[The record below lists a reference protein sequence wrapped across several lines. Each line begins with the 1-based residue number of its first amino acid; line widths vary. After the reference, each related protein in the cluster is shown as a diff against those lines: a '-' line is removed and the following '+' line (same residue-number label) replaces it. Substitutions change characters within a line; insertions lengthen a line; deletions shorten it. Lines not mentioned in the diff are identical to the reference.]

1 MTQEELMKE
10 LETMKTALEAA
21 LEQKAAKNFDEKM
34 EAINTAISELKA
46 VKPEVTA
53 EELKAIKEDL
63 NITMKAF
70 DKLQTR
76 VKTQGNSAQPESKS
90 FASLLAEG
98 IEDVKEGFAEM
109 QAKKKGSISFQMKA
123 VADMSFAVNFPT
135 ADASV
140 TYVRPGIIE
149 LPKRKVHVRE
159 LLPGGSM
166 GPKST
171 FDFVKEIAGDGSI
184 TTAAEG
190 ALKAQIDLK
199 LQENS
204 VKAEW
209 IAGFLKISRNMLDD
223 VVGMTTFLQSRLP
236 ELLLRAED
244 AQILRG
250 NGTSPNLSGILNP
263 GNFTEYNGSA
273 TVDVEQLVQAI
284 AQLESYDREANAI
297 LLNPAD
303 WYNIWLNKAT
313 GSGEYDLP
321 VNLVT
326 KVGDQMF
333 IAGVPVFRSTAQNV
347 DTFIVGDW
355 KMGANFI
362 TREPM
367 RVEFFYE
374 DGTNVQ
380 TNQITVRVEERV
392 ALPIYGSN
400 YFIKGDFGHAAS

>member
-10 LETMKTALEAA
+10 LETMKSALETA